1 MNLTDWVDE
10 LVGAL
15 DLDLDVDID
24 GLLEVARDVAHSVDR
39 TAAPVSTFLIGYAA
53 ALQGGGEEK
62 VTECIDTTSA
72 LAARVSA

>member
-10 LVGAL
+10 LVTA
-15 DLDLDVDID
+15 LDVDIEVDVD

-53 ALQGGGEEK
+53 ALNGGGEDK
-62 VTECIDTTSA
+62 VNDCIDTTAA
-72 LAARVSA
+72 LAARQS